1 MRQKYDEFDEFDFD
15 ESVAT
20 RRLLIEMQREKAR
33 MASRRRHGP
42 GDRKRWDDFDDDD
55 DDDDYED
62 YEDFE
67 DYDDDEFDSYSD
79 VRTDR

>member
-1 MRQKYDEFDEFDFD
+1 MRQKYDDLDEFDFD

-20 RRLLIEMQREKAR
+20 RRMLIEMQREKAR
-33 MASRRRHGP
+33 MASRRKHGP
-42 GDRKRWDDFDDDD
+42 RDKEHWDDFDD

-62 YEDFE
+62 YEDYE
-67 DYDDDEFDSYSD
+67 DYDEDEFDSYSD